1 MKLPTRLRVSLPLL
15 CLLGLSA
22 KPVLAQAGDGP
33 TGGPRIDAELERK
46 VIAWRRDIH
55 EHPELSNREFR
66 TAKLVDE
73 HLRGLGI
80 ETRTGVAHT
89 GVVGVLRGGKP
100 GPVIALRADMDALP
114 VTERADLPF
123 ASKARGEYLGEE
135 VGVMHACGHDTHV
148 AMLMG
153 AAERLAGLRDE
164 LAGTVVFLFQPAE
177 EGAPPGERGGASLM
191 VEEGALA
198 DPRVDAAFGIHIN
211 SQTPVGTVKYRPRG
225 LLAASDRFV
234 ITVHG
239 KQAHGS
245 RPWQSIDPVTTAA
258 YITTA
263 LQTAVSRNAELTK
276 AAAVVT
282 VGKIEAGVRNNII
295 PETAELIGT
304 IRTLDTAMQRRVH
317 ADIRRIAVNVAE
329 AMGARAE
336 VDIQI
341 GNPVTYND
349 PALTEQ
355 LLPTLRRVAGAERVE
370 LIDAITGAEDFSFY
384 AREVPGLF
392 VFVGGMDPAADPA
405 EVAGHHTPD
414 FVVDERGLR
423 TGVEAYVQ
431 VAVDFLAAGGLR

>member
-1 MKLPTRLRVSLPLL
+1 MLHSRLLPASLTSLAL
-15 CLLGLSA
+15 VAGV
-22 KPVLAQAGDGP
+22 VLAEAQSTTTSIP
-33 TGGPRIDAELERK
+33 PELEEK

-55 EHPELSNREFR
+55 AHPELSNRETR
-66 TAKLVDE
+66 TAALVND
-73 HLRGLGI
+73 HLTALGI

-100 GPVIALRADMDALP
+100 GPVVALRADMDALP
-114 VTERADLPF
+114 VTERTGLPF
-123 ASKARGEYLGEE
+123 ASEATAEYLGEE

-153 AAERLAGLRDE
+153 AAERLAGMRDE

-191 VEEGALA
+191 VEEGALR
-198 DPRVDAAFGIHIN
+198 DPDVEAAFGIHIN
-211 SQTPVGTVKYRPRG
+211 SQTPVGTIKYRPQG
-225 LLAASDRFV
+225 ALAASDRFV
-234 ITVHG
+234 IEVTG

-245 RPWQSIDPVTTAA
+245 RPWAGVDPVTTAA

-263 LQTAVSRNAELTK
+263 LQTVVSRNAELTR

-295 PETAELIGT
+295 PETATLIGT
-304 IRTLDTAMQRRVH
+304 IRTLDTAMQNRVH
-317 ADIRRIAVNVAE
+317 ADLERVATRTAE
-329 AMGARAE
+329 AHGATATVAIER
-336 VDIQI
+336 

-349 PALTEQ
+349 PALTEAM
-355 LLPTLRRVAGAERVE
+355 LPTLRRLAGADNVE
-370 LIDAITGAEDFSFY
+370 LVDAVTGAEDFSYY
-384 AREVPGLF
+384 AREVPSLF

-414 FVVDERGLR
+414 FVIDERGLALGAA
-423 TGVEAYVQ
+423 TYVN
-431 VAVDFLAAGGLR
+431 LALDYLGGE